1 MLPVVVR
8 GQEVTGLPPQQ
19 SWRVIIRRGCV
30 AGVEVF
36 KSSQDSARSK
46 LRRLC

>member
-1 MLPVVVR
+1 MLPSGGKRLRSNWASSAAVVA
-8 GQEVTGLPPQQ
+8 
-19 SWRVIIRRGCV
+19 SV
-30 AGVEVF
+30 AGVEVVS